1 MTENKLPADL
11 LTRIIVI
18 LYGLLESGGPC
29 WVYAAVKPAKYQAF
43 LKAQKD
49 GALNIYD
56 FGAYGEII
64 ISGEGKSPP
73 DEVTLKVAEM
83 YQTSAAAL
91 SQPIDVTKELEKHR
105 NKPA

>member
-1 MTENKLPADL
+1 MTEAKLPADL

-18 LYGLLESGGPC
+18 IYGLLESGGPC
-29 WVYAAVKPAKYQAF
+29 WIYAAVKPGKYQAF

-49 GALNIYD
+49 GTLNIYD
-56 FGAYGEII
+56 FKNYGEII

-91 SQPIDVTKELEKHR
+91 SQPIDVDKELNKHDG
-105 NKPA
+105 KPS